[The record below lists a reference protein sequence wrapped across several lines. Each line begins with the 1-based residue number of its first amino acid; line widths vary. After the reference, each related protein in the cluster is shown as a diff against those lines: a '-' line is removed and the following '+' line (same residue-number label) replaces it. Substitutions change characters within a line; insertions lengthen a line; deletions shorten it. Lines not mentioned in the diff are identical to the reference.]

1 MKKIILFI
9 AAAFLMAC
17 HNNNVVMVDFDC
29 ERVSPLMYS
38 FTNNSL
44 GCDEYKWDF
53 GDGMWSYGL
62 NATHEYEEPGTY
74 IVTLA
79 AIADGEKYD
88 KRVKINVTEPLVY
101 FAGYT
106 LYSIPYEDRYYKV
119 VFKDDNLFPS
129 SWDFQT
135 VYTPI
140 LDNTDIP
147 YTAMWKQ
154 PQLLENINSHTYY
167 TIQVIR
173 TTNASNDN
181 NDVSCTKQK
190 LYVKDIKRYQN
201 EYILQTETGS
211 TTIGIHMEYRY

>member
-1 MKKIILFI
+1 MKKVLLFI
-9 AAAFLMAC
+9 VAALLMAC
-17 HNNNVVMVDFDC
+17 HNDVVVVDFDC

-53 GDGMWSYGL
+53 GDGMWSYGT

-74 IVTLA
+74 IVTLT
-79 AIADGEKYD
+79 AIAGGEKYD

-147 YTAMWKQ
+147 YTTMWKQ
-154 PQLLENINSHTYY
+154 PQVLEDIDSHTYY

-190 LYVKDIKRYQN
+190 LTVKDIKRYLP
-201 EYILQTETGS
+201 EYILKTETGS
-211 TTIGIHMEYRY
+211 TTFGIHMEYRY

>member
-29 ERVSPLMYS
+29 ERVSPLMYN

-44 GCDEYKWDF
+44 GCEEYKWDF
-53 GDGMWSYGL
+53 GDGMWAYGV
-62 NATHEYEEPGTY
+62 NATHEYAEPGIY
-74 IVTLA
+74 IVTLT
-79 AIADGEKYD
+79 AIANGEKYD
-88 KRVKINVTEPLVY
+88 KRVKINITEPLVY

-147 YTAMWKQ
+147 YTTIWKQ
-154 PQLLENINSHTYY
+154 PQVLEDIDSHTYY

-190 LYVKDIKRYQN
+190 LTVKDIKRYLP
-201 EYILQTETGS
+201 EYILKTETGS

>member
-1 MKKIILFI
+1 MKKVLLFI
-9 AAAFLMAC
+9 AAAILMAC
-17 HNNNVVMVDFDC
+17 HDDVILVDFDC

-53 GDGMWSYGL
+53 GDGMWAYGL

-74 IVTLA
+74 IVTLT

-147 YTAMWKQ
+147 YTTMWKQ
-154 PQLLENINSHTYY
+154 PQVLEDIDSHTYY

-190 LYVKDIKRYQN
+190 LTVKDIKRYLP
-201 EYILQTETGS
+201 EYILKTETGS

>member
-1 MKKIILFI
+1 MKKVLLFI
-9 AAAFLMAC
+9 VAALLMAC
-17 HNNNVVMVDFDC
+17 HDDVVLVDFDC

-53 GDGMWSYGL
+53 GDGTWSYGT
-62 NATHEYEEPGTY
+62 NATHEYEELGTY
-74 IVTLA
+74 IVTLT

-88 KRVKINVTEPLVY
+88 KRVKINVTEPLIY

-135 VYTPI
+135 IYTPI

-147 YTAMWKQ
+147 YTTMWKQ
-154 PQLLENINSHTYY
+154 PQVLEDIDSHSYY

-190 LYVKDIKRYQN
+190 LTVKDIKKYIP
-201 EYILQTETGS
+201 EYILKTETGS

>member
-1 MKKIILFI
+1 MKKVLLLI
-9 AAAFLMAC
+9 AAALLMAC
-17 HNNNVVMVDFDC
+17 HNDVVVVDFDC

-53 GDGMWSYGL
+53 GDGMWAYGT
-62 NATHEYEEPGTY
+62 NATHEYEKSGTY
-74 IVTLA
+74 IVTLT
-79 AIADGEKYD
+79 AIANGEKYD
-88 KRVKINVTEPLVY
+88 KRVKINVTEPVIY

-129 SWDFQT
+129 AWDFQT

-154 PQLLENINSHTYY
+154 PQVLEDINSHTYY

-190 LYVKDIKRYQN
+190 LYTKDIKRYLP
-201 EYILQTETGS
+201 EYVLQTETGS

>member
-1 MKKIILFI
+1 MKKILLLI
-9 AAAFLMAC
+9 AAALLMAC
-17 HNNNVVMVDFDC
+17 HNDVVVVDFDC

-53 GDGMWSYGL
+53 GDGMWAYGS
-62 NATHEYEEPGTY
+62 NATHEYAEPGTY
-74 IVTLA
+74 IVTLT
-79 AIADGEKYD
+79 AIANGEKYD
-88 KRVKINVTEPLVY
+88 KRVKINVTEPIIY

-147 YTAMWKQ
+147 YTTMWKQ
-154 PQLLENINSHTYY
+154 PQLIENIDSHTYY

-190 LYVKDIKRYQN
+190 LTVKDIKRYLP
-201 EYILQTETGS
+201 EYILKTETGS

>member
-1 MKKIILFI
+1 MKKVLLLI
-9 AAAFLMAC
+9 AAALLMAC
-17 HNNNVVMVDFDC
+17 HNDVVVVDFDC

-53 GDGMWSYGL
+53 GDGTWSYGT

-74 IVTLA
+74 IVTLT

-88 KRVKINVTEPLVY
+88 KRVKINVTEPLIY

-135 VYTPI
+135 IYTPI

-147 YTAMWKQ
+147 YTTMWKQ
-154 PQLLENINSHTYY
+154 PQVLEDIDSHSYY

-190 LYVKDIKRYQN
+190 LTVKDIKKYIP
-201 EYILQTETGS
+201 EYILKTETGS

>member
-1 MKKIILFI
+1 MKKVLLFI
-9 AAAFLMAC
+9 VAALLMAC
-17 HNNNVVMVDFDC
+17 HDDVVLVDFDC

-53 GDGMWSYGL
+53 GDGTWSYGT

-74 IVTLA
+74 IVTLT

-88 KRVKINVTEPLVY
+88 KRVKINVTEPLIY

-135 VYTPI
+135 IYTPI

-147 YTAMWKQ
+147 YTTMWKQ
-154 PQLLENINSHTYY
+154 PQVLEDIDSHSYY

-190 LYVKDIKRYQN
+190 LTVKDIKKYIP
-201 EYILQTETGS
+201 EYILKTETGS

>member
-1 MKKIILFI
+1 MKKVLLFI
-9 AAAFLMAC
+9 AAAILMAC
-17 HNNNVVMVDFDC
+17 HNDVVVVDFDC
-29 ERVSPLMYS
+29 ERVSPFMYN

-53 GDGMWSYGL
+53 GDGMWAYGV
-62 NATHEYEEPGTY
+62 NATHEYAEPGTY
-74 IVTLA
+74 IVTLT
-79 AIADGEKYD
+79 AIANGEKYD

-147 YTAMWKQ
+147 YTTMWKQ
-154 PQLLENINSHTYY
+154 PQVLEDIDSHTYY
-167 TIQVIR
+167 TIQVVR

-190 LYVKDIKRYQN
+190 LTVKDIKRYLP
-201 EYILQTETGS
+201 EYILKTETGS

>member
-1 MKKIILFI
+1 MKKVLLFI
-9 AAAFLMAC
+9 AAAILMAC
-17 HNNNVVMVDFDC
+17 HNDVVVVDFDC
-29 ERVSPLMYS
+29 ERVSPLMYN

-74 IVTLA
+74 IITLT

-147 YTAMWKQ
+147 YTTMWKQ
-154 PQLLENINSHTYY
+154 PQVLEDIDSHTYY

-190 LYVKDIKRYQN
+190 LTVKDIKRYLP
-201 EYILQTETGS
+201 EYILKTETGS

>member
-1 MKKIILFI
+1 MKKVLLFI
-9 AAAFLMAC
+9 VAALLMAC
-17 HNNNVVMVDFDC
+17 HDDVVLVDFDC

-74 IVTLA
+74 IVTLT

-88 KRVKINVTEPLVY
+88 KRVKINVTEPLIY

-135 VYTPI
+135 IYTPI

-147 YTAMWKQ
+147 YTTMWKQ
-154 PQLLENINSHTYY
+154 PQVLEDIDSHSYY

-190 LYVKDIKRYQN
+190 LTVKDIKKYIP
-201 EYILQTETGS
+201 EYILKTETGS